1 MHQKPKRDFF
11 EKSKKNLPFDM
22 NVFSGKLL
30 KLLIQKDLPFSL
42 VDADQFKDLMQYLK
56 KDLSIHSRKTIMRRL
71 EELYLTQREL
81 KDKLNSFKSKYSL
94 TCDVW
99 TSKNQLSFFGFT
111 IHYINNEWVMQ
122 NPLLAFEYLEGEHDG
137 LSLSKAFIE
146 ELEAYGIAERLLGVT
161 ADNASNNKTMM
172 VHLQSYYEEK
182 YPNAGFSVSWN
193 QMECLAHVL
202 NLGAQQILNQ
212 FKQPVEKETY
222 EASSNSSDR
231 MVSAVSRLSFL
242 CRKIRVSPKLRRL
255 MEKIC
260 HQKGLVYL
268 VPIIDVSTRWN
279 STFDM
284 LTRALEIRGIMSD
297 TVYQ

>member
-1 MHQKPKRDFF
+1 
-11 EKSKKNLPFDM
+11 
-22 NVFSGKLL
+22 
-30 KLLIQKDLPFSL
+30 
-42 VDADQFKDLMQYLK
+42 
-56 KDLSIHSRKTIMRRL
+56 MRRL
-71 EELYLTQREL
+71 EELYLTQRSEL

-111 IHYINNEWVMQ
+111 IHYINDEWVMQ
-122 NPLLAFEYLEGEHDG
+122 NPLLAFKYLEGEHDG

-297 TVYQ
+297 TVYQQG